1 MRTGT
6 QQRYY
11 DILRREAEAHKT
23 TLHCGSALVTPQL
36 SGTSSHPLAVTT
48 RTAVSEHGG
57 RGHRTESPPAFS
69 SSASLVCDPFAELG
83 IPLTMVPSVVEYVCG
98 RRGFTSLH
106 PNFLR
111 FEHLRCIV
119 VEHNAFEALHNL
131 ILPPSTPR
139 AFSPASALAATDGL
153 PPLSPPP
160 PLHRGC
166 RRLTHLHA
174 AYNCI
179 RDIAGD
185 TDISRLSLLEHLSL
199 AHNQL
204 TDLDKVL
211 RALRGLRS
219 LRFLDLRGNP
229 VTGEP
234 RYRERC
240 VAALPQVEVLDC
252 QSVTPKEREAAAAR
266 WNQCAHGNGS
276 HSTVGATAA
285 ARSVRPCTSPSRT
298 KARRAAVDLFSK
310 SLTARDLERDYG
322 AYLRQR
328 RRAQEAAVQST
339 AAARR
344 HEEETW
350 KSFHAIWTLSQPGMP
365 LSADGWQRT
374 QIAAA
379 AAAALEGAEDGEG
392 PEVQRSV
399 LLSNPSFR
407 LPTSA
412 SVGASAPPSPLRTGG
427 KRVIQPPVSLAAAT
441 ITAAATLTH
450 VSGGSGAPALSVK
463 IDVPLDRP
471 LFPSTPATAD
481 TPTSTGLQRAAT
493 AAAPATSSSL
503 SSAATV
509 TPLLPSLHDSM
520 YFRIIRGGAAAS
532 RNDMEPPLL
541 ATAPAPTVSRV
552 LPVKGPAPDRLVML
566 QRALQASAQVV
577 RVAAARR
584 GSLGGRKKPAMAPV
598 AAAPERAGSGRRNVA
613 SSLPSSPSLT
623 TVATTS
629 IPVELN
635 ILRTIQ
641 EAKHAVIPPL
651 WEDTRESGVVRG
663 AEEILAGPPRV
674 AAAPP
679 GTTAAAASGP
689 HGIGVVSA
697 ATTQQEAL
705 TEILVLLHEVY
716 CLKELQA
723 LEGEY
728 GGAELLRLLPL
739 REWSVLGAKNGA
751 VNSVSTVVAARQA
764 MGALSRLGN
773 VGSATGGGGGSGR
786 VSPSQHDR
794 KRFAGA
800 KGAANGGN
808 VRSSSVGAAAARGDS
823 AEVAGGAQ
831 AAAAALSAAR
841 AALPSEP
848 QQVWQLLTGPYIA
861 AGTTPGGSHGV
872 LAATGKRSSST
883 FGSPTNSATPAGA
896 TNSNNAS
903 AAPSGAVAA
912 TIPAAS
918 LRDPEVVQYLVRP
931 IGPYASHVLEPL
943 LALLQARVT
952 EDKVQTLCDALVA
965 HHSVHERVNAVVAT
979 AALMSTVT
987 TAEPQPRV
995 ASSAP
1000 RNKKEPLPVTEDC
1013 GSTEAR
1019 SKKLARASASPFLS
1033 DAASSAPL
1041 PSVLSATGP
1050 PTRSS
1055 AKAAQ
1060 EHQQHQRLSAAP
1072 QLSLTGV
1079 LTALLFS
1086 PTFVRA
1092 RVAHLEE
1099 KLSCMAAAP
1108 AAVSSIVAADH
1119 AAQKGSDAAA
1129 ALSCLFHRVQA
1140 VKMHAARIE
1149 AAVAAAGPSATANEA
1164 LHFLDPKQVLV
1175 AYTGR
1180 R

>member
-6 QQRYY
+6 QQRYC

-23 TLHCGSALVTPQL
+23 TLHCGTALVTAQL
-36 SGTSSHPLAVTT
+36 SGPGSHPVAVTM

-57 RGHRTESPPAFS
+57 RGHRTEPPPAFR

-83 IPLTMVPSVVEYVCG
+83 IPLTMAPSVVEYVCG

-131 ILPPSTPR
+131 IMPPSTPR
-139 AFSPASALAATDGL
+139 AFSPASALAATGGL

-166 RRLTHLHA
+166 RRLTHFHA

-211 RALRGLRS
+211 RALRGLRG

-310 SLTARDLERDYG
+310 SLTARDLERNYG
-322 AYLRQR
+322 ACLRQR

-374 QIAAA
+374 QM

-392 PEVQRSV
+392 PEAQRSL

-407 LPTSA
+407 LTTSA
-412 SVGASAPPSPLRTGG
+412 SVDASAPPSPLRAGG
-427 KRVIQPPVSLAAAT
+427 KQVIQPPVSLAAAT

-450 VSGGSGAPALSVK
+450 VSGGSGAAALSVK

-481 TPTSTGLQRAAT
+481 TPTSVGLQRAAT

-509 TPLLPSLHDSM
+509 TPLLPSLHDSV
-520 YFRIIRGGAAAS
+520 YFRTIRGGAAAS

-541 ATAPAPTVSRV
+541 AAAPAPTVSWV

-566 QRALQASAQVV
+566 QRALKASAQVV

-584 GSLGGRKKPAMAPV
+584 GSLGARKKPAMAPV
-598 AAAPERAGSGRRNVA
+598 VAAPERAGSERRNVA

-623 TVATTS
+623 TAATTS
-629 IPVELN
+629 IPVELS

-641 EAKHAVIPPL
+641 EAKHAVVPPP
-651 WEDTRESGVVRG
+651 WEDTRESGVVCG
-663 AEEILAGPPRV
+663 AEEILAGPPRA

-739 REWSVLGAKNGA
+739 REWSILGAENGA
-751 VNSVSTVVAARQA
+751 VNSASTIVAARQA
-764 MGALSRLGN
+764 MGALARPGN

-808 VRSSSVGAAAARGDS
+808 VRSSSVGAAAARGGS
-823 AEVAGGAQ
+823 AEAAGGAQ

-872 LAATGKRSSST
+872 LAAPGKRSSST
-883 FGSPTNSATPAGA
+883 SSSPTSSATPAGA
-896 TNSNNAS
+896 TNSNNTS

-931 IGPYASHVLEPL
+931 IGPYASHVLGPL
-943 LALLQARVT
+943 LALLQARVA
-952 EDKVQTLCDALVA
+952 EEKVQTICDALVA
-965 HHSVHERVNAVVAT
+965 HHSVHEIVNAAVAT

-1041 PSVLSATGP
+1041 PSVLSATGSP
-1050 PTRSS
+1050 ARSS

-1092 RVAHLEE
+1092 RVAYLEE
-1099 KLSCMAAAP
+1099 KLSRMAAATMP
-1108 AAVSSIVAADH
+1108 LTAAGGADH
-1119 AAQKGSDAAA
+1119 AAQKGSDAA

-1140 VKMHAARIE
+1140 VKMQAARIE
-1149 AAVAAAGPSATANEA
+1149 AALAAAGPSATANEA

-1180 R
+1180 H

>member
-11 DILRREAEAHKT
+11 DIVRREAEAHKA
-23 TLHCGSALVTPQL
+23 TLHCGSALVTAQL
-36 SGTSSHPLAVTT
+36 SGTGSHPVAVPM

-57 RGHRTESPPAFS
+57 RGHRTEPPPAFR

-83 IPLTMVPSVVEYVCG
+83 IPLTMGPSVVEYVCG

-131 ILPPSTPR
+131 IVPPSTPR
-139 AFSPASALAATDGL
+139 AFSPASALAATHGL
-153 PPLSPPP
+153 PPISPPP

-204 TDLDKVL
+204 KDLDKVL
-211 RALRGLRS
+211 CALRGLRF

-252 QSVTPKEREAAAAR
+252 QSVTPKERAAAAAR
-266 WNQCAHGNGS
+266 WNQCARGNSS
-276 HSTVGATAA
+276 HSTVGAAA
-285 ARSVRPCTSPSRT
+285 AGRSVRPCTSPCRT
-298 KARRAAVDLFSK
+298 KARRAPVDLFSK
-310 SLTARDLERDYG
+310 SLTARDLERNYG
-322 AYLRQR
+322 EYLRQR

-344 HEEETW
+344 HEEEAW

-374 QIAAA
+374 QI

-412 SVGASAPPSPLRTGG
+412 SVGASAPPSPLRAGG
-427 KRVIQPPVSLAAAT
+427 KRVMQPPVSLAAAT

-450 VSGGSGAPALSVK
+450 VSGGSGAAALSVK

-471 LFPSTPATAD
+471 LFPSTPETAD
-481 TPTSTGLQRAAT
+481 TPTSIGLQRAAT

-503 SSAATV
+503 SSTATV
-509 TPLLPSLHDSM
+509 TPQLPSLHDSV

-552 LPVKGPAPDRLVML
+552 LPVEGPAPDRLVML

-577 RVAAARR
+577 RVAAARQ
-584 GSLGGRKKPAMAPV
+584 GSLGARKKPAMAPV
-598 AAAPERAGSGRRNVA
+598 VAAPERAGSGRRNVA

-629 IPVELN
+629 IPVELS

-641 EAKHAVIPPL
+641 EAKHAVIPPP

-663 AEEILAGPPRV
+663 AQEIL

-679 GTTAAAASGP
+679 GTTTAAASGP
-689 HGIGVVSA
+689 HGIGAVSA

-739 REWSVLGAKNGA
+739 REWSVLGAENGA

-764 MGALSRLGN
+764 MGALSRPGN

-808 VRSSSVGAAAARGDS
+808 VRSSSVGAAAARGGS
-823 AEVAGGAQ
+823 AEAAGGAL

-841 AALPSEP
+841 AALPTEP

-872 LAATGKRSSST
+872 LVAPGKRSSST
-883 FGSPTNSATPAGA
+883 SGSPTNSATPAGA
-896 TNSNNAS
+896 TNSSSAS
-903 AAPSGAVAA
+903 AAPSGAAAA

-931 IGPYASHVLEPL
+931 IGPYASHVLGPL
-943 LALLQARVT
+943 LALLQARVD
-952 EDKVQTLCDALVA
+952 EEKVQTMCDALVA

-979 AALMSTVT
+979 AALISTVT

-1000 RNKKEPLPVTEDC
+1000 RNKKESLPVGEDC

-1019 SKKLARASASPFLS
+1019 SKKLARAAALPFLS

-1099 KLSCMAAAP
+1099 KLSRMAAAP
-1108 AAVSSIVAADH
+1108 AAVSGIVAADH
-1119 AAQKGSDAAA
+1119 AAQKGSDTAA

-1149 AAVAAAGPSATANEA
+1149 AAVAAAGSSATANEA
-1164 LHFLDPKQVLV
+1164 LHFLDPRQVLV
-1175 AYTGR
+1175 SYTGR